1 MTEINQQANPTHKLI
16 IINDLNRELTPIGY
30 GFQSPIY
37 RPSRFSVETI
47 GQLLNISKVTA
58 MYEIYEKDHTLQVHL
73 NKNNYRKPFEEIWKE
88 QNPGKEFPWAR
99 SVKTVESKKDSQPET
114 PQAPSESSNPEV
126 EQDSENEN
134 SNVNG
139 NVSSTISLTDSIEIM
154 GNADTNQ
161 ETAPEN
167 ENTDVTEQT
176 SEENQNEESDVSDN
190 EVETEENQENEDN
203 TNNKENGDSEKS
215 EPTGQTEEQSKAQ
228 SKSTDKANKKIQ
240 QQNRKRK

>member
-154 GNADTNQ
+154 GGADTNQ

-176 SEENQNEESDVSDN
+176 SEENQ
-190 EVETEENQENEDN
+190 ENEDN
-203 TNNKENGDSEKS
+203 TNNKENGDSEES

>member
-154 GNADTNQ
+154 GDADTNQ

-176 SEENQNEESDVSDN
+176 SEENQ
-190 EVETEENQENEDN
+190 ENEDN
-203 TNNKENGDSEKS
+203 TNNKENGDSEES

-240 QQNRKRK
+240 QRNRKRK

>member
-154 GNADTNQ
+154 GDADTNQ

-176 SEENQNEESDVSDN
+176 SEENQ
-190 EVETEENQENEDN
+190 ENEDN
-203 TNNKENGDSEKS
+203 TNNKENGDSEES